1 MVNNSININKTNNYF
16 STQIMEQ
23 NKNHDKWRLDR
34 HKYMAE
40 LNRILELPP
49 SHLINW
55 SPKTWFGICTKNS
68 EAKPVNGILTLPSW

>member
-16 STQIMEQ
+16 STQIIEQ

-34 HKYMAE
+34 HKYMAG

-55 SPKTWFGICTKNS
+55 SPESGLAYAQTI
-68 EAKPVNGILTLPSW
+68 AKLNRLMGS